1 MDFVKEILNVMLS
14 MMFVVLNV
22 SFNDIFIKYEIYII
36 NVFILFIIFFK
47 FFMFF
52 F

>member
-22 SFNDIFIKYEIYII
+22 SFNKIFIKYEIYII
-36 NVFILFIIFFK
+36 NVFIFSKNFIRIYV
-47 FFMFF
+47 
-52 F
+52 